1 MLDVLIIGSGG
12 AGLTAALAAK
22 EISTVEGVGL
32 GDASILVVGKTY
44 PTNAQ
49 TSMAQ
54 GGINAALGNVEE
66 DHIASHIA
74 DTIKSAH
81 GLCDEDMVRQ
91 MCADAPKTIAWLES
105 IGVPF
110 SRLHLGGQVIH
121 DSSLHDKSHLG
132 GQVIHDS
139 SLHDKSQIT
148 RPLSTIA
155 QRQMGGASAK
165 RACYAQDY
173 TGLKM
178 LHTLYDTCLKAHI
191 DFLDEHYLLNLVT
204 EKTSTD
210 TIVKGATFL
219 DIRTGEIKQIHAKS
233 VIIATGG
240 YGSLYHGYTTNA
252 YGTTGD
258 GIAAVLRAGGAV
270 SDMEFVQFHPTAL
283 KNSSIL
289 ISESARGEGG
299 YLINSDGERFVD
311 ELKPRDEVARAI
323 FEQFQEGKEVFLDVR
338 HLGEKKLMELLPQEV
353 ALCKLHEGVNP
364 AKELIPIKPVAHYS
378 MGGIDVDY
386 ALEVNGIKGCFAVGE
401 CSNAKVHGANRLGGN
416 SLLEITAFGRFAG
429 ENAYKHAV
437 YASNKKADERQ
448 LQQDKKEI
456 ETIYKKEN
464 SLNFYEKRES
474 LGKLLYEKVGI
485 VRDNINLTKAMEEV
499 IAMQVMQKKMGLSD
513 KNRENNTNLI
523 EFLEFQNALLL
534 APTII
539 SSALARNESR
549 GAHFK
554 LGFERQDDE
563 KFKQHIVLQWKD

>member
-22 EISTVEGVGL
+22 DISTVDGVGL
-32 GDASILVVGKTY
+32 GNASILVVGKVY
-44 PTNAQ
+44 PTNSQ

-54 GGINAALGNVEE
+54 GGMNAALGNVEE
-66 DHIASHIA
+66 DHISAHIA
-74 DTIKSAH
+74 DTIKSAR
-81 GLCDEDMVRQ
+81 GLCNEDMVRQ
-91 MCADAPKTIAWLES
+91 MCADAPQTIQWLES
-105 IGVPF
+105 IGLPF
-110 SRLHLGGQVIH
+110 SRLDNG
-121 DSSLHDKSHLG
+121 KSG
-132 GQVIHDS
+132 VE
-139 SLHDKSQIT
+139 T
-148 RPLSTIA
+148 VA

-173 TGLKM
+173 TGLKI
-178 LHTLYDTCLKAHI
+178 LHTLYDTCLKENI
-191 DFLDEHYLLNLVT
+191 EFLDEHYFLNLVT
-204 EKTSTD
+204 EDGTA
-210 TIVKGATFL
+210 KGATFL
-219 DIRTGEIKQIHAKS
+219 DIRTGEVKQIHAKS

-252 YGTTGD
+252 YGSTGD
-258 GIAAVLRAGGAV
+258 GVAAVLRAGGAV

-299 YLINSDGERFVD
+299 YLVNSEGERFVD

-323 FEQFQEGKEVFLDVR
+323 FEQFQNNQEVFLDVR
-338 HLGEKKLMELLPQEV
+338 HLGEEKLMELLPQEV
-353 ALCKLHEGVNP
+353 ALCKLHEHVDP

-386 ALEVNGIKGCFAVGE
+386 ALEVTGIKGCFAVGE

-416 SLLEITAFGRFAG
+416 SLLEITAFGKFAG

-437 YASNKKADERQ
+437 YASNKEADDRQ

-456 ETIYKKEN
+456 EAIYKKEN

-474 LGKLLYEKVGI
+474 LGKLFYEKVGI
-485 VRDNINLTKAMEEV
+485 VRDNVNLTKAMEEV

-523 EFLEFQNALLL
+523 EYLEFQNALLL
-534 APTII
+534 APAII
-539 SSALARNESR
+539 SAALARDESR
-549 GAHFK
+549 GAHYK
-554 LGFERQDDE
+554 VGFETQDDE